1 MFKSKTPIK
10 EWVKSKPEISDNL
23 KNILLG
29 LRDNHSI
36 PFQFLENI
44 TKVNFLKLP
53 RVGKLSWK
61 EFEKLK
67 GK

>member
-1 MFKSKTPIK
+1 MSKSKTPIK

-23 KNILLG
+23 KKILLG
-29 LRDNHSI
+29 FRDNHFI
-36 PFQFLENI
+36 PFQFLEDI
-44 TKVNFLKLP
+44 TKVNFLRLP

-67 GK
+67 TK